1 MIRKIDLVDT
11 LVQQGQRKRLI
22 EELRKKGISSDL
34 VLSAMNEI
42 PRQWF
47 FPRDFDQFVYRDA
60 AFPIDH
66 GQTISQPFTVA
77 YQTQLSGVSAGDRV
91 LEIGTGSGYQAA
103 VLHKLGAQ
111 VFSVEYILPILQ
123 QTAHLF
129 QLIEYNISLFHGDG
143 SLGLP
148 NFAPYD
154 VIIVTAGAPS
164 VPETLIQQ
172 LKVGGRLI
180 IPVGENREDQKML
193 RITKIAEN
201 QSKTEVFNDCKF
213 VPLKGKLGWQ

>member
-22 EELRKKGISSDL
+22 EELRKKGITSDL

-91 LEIGTGSGYQAA
+91 LEIGTGSGYQAS
-103 VLHKLGAQ
+103 VLYKLG
-111 VFSVEYILPILQ
+111 
-123 QTAHLF
+123 
-129 QLIEYNISLFHGDG
+129 
-143 SLGLP
+143 
-148 NFAPYD
+148 
-154 VIIVTAGAPS
+154 
-164 VPETLIQQ
+164 
-172 LKVGGRLI
+172 
-180 IPVGENREDQKML
+180 
-193 RITKIAEN
+193 
-201 QSKTEVFNDCKF
+201 EVS
-213 VPLKGKLGWQ
+213 